1 MLGRVLLVLACAW
14 TLHAH
19 AQSLGAGVRVF
30 VKEIRVAGA
39 TALPAQELREI
50 VAPFENRSL
59 TSEDL
64 DELRHRISAA
74 YANAGY
80 VNSGAVIPDQEVAA
94 GVITVQVIEG
104 RLTGIEVS
112 GEHNFRDFYLKNRVA
127 LGAGDPLNVRSLQ
140 EAIQLMLQNPQIERI
155 NAELAPG
162 SQRGEALLRMDVKE
176 AKRFGAAFS
185 LANNRSPA
193 VGAIRAELA
202 LAARNVAGFG
212 EALAVRLGHTEGLD
226 DQAVN
231 FAVPINARDT
241 LFTARYE
248 QSRSRVIE
256 PPFDII
262 DITSESAA
270 GEVGLSHPWLRN
282 LRSTLTVGTSLYYRD
297 NGTAL
302 LGVPFAFPPVD
313 TDKAKVAAFRLFAD
327 WVDRTQESVFAARA
341 TLSNGLKA
349 FGSTATSTSTAPDSA
364 YHAVLGQVQWARRLA
379 PDGRQV
385 VLRADGQLA
394 DDILLPSEKFAIGGI
409 DTVRGYRENQ
419 LVRDNGVVLSAEYR
433 HPLFHLPI
441 PGLSQAEG
449 AGLVSVAAFIDA
461 GRGWDDKAPSSDTTT
476 LWSYGPGLRWDP
488 GEGFFAQLY
497 YGIRGKD
504 IPTPHNDLQDRGIH
518 FRLGAAISF

>member
-1 MLGRVLLVLACAW
+1 LLGRVVLVLACAW
-14 TLHAH
+14 AFHAH
-19 AQSLGAGVRVF
+19 AQNLGAGLRVF
-30 VKEIRVAGA
+30 VKEIRVVGA
-39 TALPAQELREI
+39 TALPARELREI
-50 VAPFENRSL
+50 VAPFENREL

-64 DELRHRISAA
+64 DELRHRISVA
-74 YANAGY
+74 YANAGF
-80 VNSGAVIPDQEVAA
+80 VNSGAVIPDQDVAG
-94 GVITVQVIEG
+94 GVVTVQVIEG
-104 RLTGIEVS
+104 RLTGVEVT
-112 GEHNFRDFYLKNRVA
+112 GEHHFRDFYLKNRVA
-127 LGAGDPLNVRSLQ
+127 LGAGEPLNVRSLQ

-176 AKRFGAAFS
+176 ARRFSAAFS

-202 LAARNVAGFG
+202 AAARNLAGLG
-212 EALAVRLGHTEGLD
+212 ETLAVRVGKTEGLE

-231 FAVPINARDT
+231 FAVPVNARDT

-256 PPFDII
+256 EPFDII

-270 GEVGLSHPWLRN
+270 GEVGLSHPFLRN

-313 TDKAKVAAFRLFAD
+313 TDKAKVAAWRLFAD

-341 TLSNGLKA
+341 TFSNGLKA
-349 FGSTATSTSTAPDSA
+349 FGSTSSTTSGAPDSA

-379 PDGRQV
+379 ADGRQV
-385 VLRADGQLA
+385 VLRADGQYA
-394 DDILLPSEKFAIGGI
+394 DDILLPSEKFAVGGI

-419 LVRDNGVVLSAEYR
+419 VVRDNGYILSVEYR
-433 HPLFHLPI
+433 QPLFHLPI

-449 AGLVSVAAFIDA
+449 AGLVSAAAFIDYGVA
-461 GRGWDDKAPSSDTTT
+461 WDHHGPASDTQK

-497 YGIRGKD
+497 WGIRGRE